1 MDFFFKAH
9 HDSHRPTKHGRSFA
23 FANFRGFFIGNLE
36 NVDSGVFFFGHGRL
50 GSFCGPG
57 VVWKQKSPAIMEL
70 RSLTFDE
77 LW

>member
-1 MDFFFKAH
+1 MDFFLKLITIRIVQPNMAGVLHLQISVVF
-9 HDSHRPTKHGRSFA
+9 S
-23 FANFRGFFIGNLE
+23 LE
-36 NVDSGVFFFGHGRL
+36 IRFWGLFFGHGRL